1 MTMGTHNAKQLTLTF
16 SHWYGAVWMF
26 WFQHHCA
33 LPHLLTAISGPE
45 PQSLEEP
52 KGAERWKEWLTLF
65 YVVALSV
72 DIILVIDFIFKRYI
86 KQWII
91 LR

>member
-1 MTMGTHNAKQLTLTF
+1 MKMATHNAKQRTLTV
-16 SHWYGAVWMF
+16 SHWYGVVWMF
-26 WFQHHCA
+26 CFQPHCA

-45 PQSLEEP
+45 PQSVEEP

-65 YVVALSV
+65 YVVTLSV
-72 DIILVIDFIFKRYI
+72 DMILVIDFIFKRYI
-86 KQWII
+86 KQLII